1 MLVRIQKFRVEGIKV
16 LLENKKTQKYT
27 INTLISYIKN
37 IQQVNL
43 INCTYNKEK
52 KEWVTDQIRPD
63 GAVRQVFIKEILDL
77 INEHLVNC
85 PYRDEKFLIGKYPY
99 SNYFGKEI
107 DVNPDLEADS
117 EGYYPLL

>member
-52 KEWVTDQIRPD
+52 KEWVTD
-63 GAVRQVFIKEILDL
+63 
-77 INEHLVNC
+77 
-85 PYRDEKFLIGKYPY
+85 
-99 SNYFGKEI
+99 
-107 DVNPDLEADS
+107 
-117 EGYYPLL
+117 